1 MGFSNKLPLNVGA
14 GAVVNAITSRQGNEI
29 YRYNT
34 PMFIRKVL
42 LDKFRLHSSLLL
54 EFKKKTSIIV
64 GLNASG
70 KTSVIEALHLLAT
83 GNSFRAE
90 KIQEMV
96 SFGSELGRVKGI
108 VEIEGSDFDALIE
121 PEKTADKETYEL
133 EVLLTRGVVQGKKT
147 PFRLFS
153 VNDVR
158 RQKGKATGILKV
170 VSFRPEDMRLVE
182 GSPSRR
188 REFLDMP
195 LCLLYPEYESA
206 LTTYENTVKRRN
218 KLLEAVRDGEQ
229 PRSVLQYWNLG
240 VIKQGEIV
248 QQFRSKFIGS
258 FSGVYFPYDFTVHYI
273 PSIISQERQDEYIDR
288 EILSGHCL
296 IGPHKDDF
304 NVTMPQ
310 KGSNTDERVD
320 IAVYGS
326 RGQQRLAV
334 LWLKTCELEY
344 IMGETHE
351 YPVLLL
357 DDILS
362 ELDEDS
368 RGLVTELLG
377 KTQSIITTIDQSGVA
392 IVQEKVGVDGV
403 QVIDFTTQV

>member
-1 MGFSNKLPLNVGA
+1 
-14 GAVVNAITSRQGNEI
+14 
-29 YRYNT
+29 
-34 PMFIRKVL
+34 MFVRKIL

-54 EFKKKTSIIV
+54 EFTKKTTVIV

-108 VEIEGSDFDALIE
+108 IEIEGSDFDALIE
-121 PEKTADKETYEL
+121 PEKVDDKEVYEL
-133 EVLLTRGVVQGKKT
+133 EVLLTRGIVQGKKT

-188 REFLDMP
+188 REFIDMP
-195 LCLLYPEYESA
+195 LCLLYPEYEAA

-218 KLLEAVRDGEQ
+218 KLLEAVRDREQ

-240 VIKQGEIV
+240 VIKHGEIV
-248 QQFRSKFIGS
+248 QQFRRKFIGS
-258 FSGVYFPYDFTVHYI
+258 FMGIYFPYDFAIEYQ
-273 PSIISQERQDEYIDR
+273 PSIISQERQDEYIER

-296 IGPHKDDF
+296 VGPHKDDF
-304 NVTMPQ
+304 RVTMPQ
-310 KGSNTDERVD
+310 SGSTTQERVD
-320 IAVYGS
+320 VAVYGS

-344 IMGETHE
+344 ITSETHE

-377 KTQSIITTIDQSGVA
+377 KTQAIITTIDQSGVA
-392 IVQEKVGVDGV
+392 IVKAKVGDDAV
-403 QVIDFTTQV
+403 QVVDFTSVVS